1 MKYYFIFLI
10 LIMAS
15 FFSCKN
21 AKITDECT
29 LVSTGEKIEFK
40 IPDDIKN
47 TSPCLQYYVSKKGNP
62 YLCYLNM
69 RNNKILF
76 FNINSEKLSFSI
88 KMPRV
93 GPQGVGKIKSFVVHN
108 MDTILLTTGQMNV
121 LYLIDS
127 SGTLRRKFR
136 IKDIK
141 NGTNNTYIR
150 HSFVSQRSLIVVNNK
165 ILAATHILT
174 RPGPEDL
181 ENYKICLEIDM
192 KNNTQQL
199 LPMTFPP
206 LSSRDNE
213 PVPTYYST
221 LMTNDKFIY
230 SFQSSHNLYLTD
242 DHQKVTVI
250 PAKSRYIK
258 KDFKLIDLTSGSYF
272 KTIKSSLENPGYT
285 NFFYDKYRD
294 VYYRFAYPG
303 SKLDDS
309 YKTEDMTVLSDI
321 NEFRPVFSIM
331 ILNSELEVVGEKLM
345 PENTYHILMSFVG
358 KEGLYISTNHI
369 GNPGFSADYLR
380 FELFKLEKKQD

>member
-10 LIMAS
+10 LIIAS

-21 AKITDECT
+21 TKITDECT

-47 TSPCLQYYVSKKGNP
+47 TSTCLQYYVSKKGKS
-62 YLCYLNM
+62 YLCYLN
-69 RNNKILF
+69 RDNNKILF
-76 FNINSEKLSFSI
+76 FNIITEKLSFII
-88 KMPRV
+88 KMPKV

-127 SGTLRRKFR
+127 SGTLKSKFR
-136 IKDIK
+136 ISDIK
-141 NGTNNTYIR
+141 NGLHNTYIK
-150 HSFVSQRSLIVVNNK
+150 HSFISQQSLIVVNNK
-165 ILAATHILT
+165 ILAGTHLLT

-181 ENYKICLEIDM
+181 EKYKICLEIDM
-192 KNNTQQL
+192 KNNKQQL

-213 PVPTYYST
+213 SVPTYYST
-221 LMTNDKFIY
+221 LMVNDKFIY
-230 SFQSSHNLYLTD
+230 SFQSSHNLYLTN
-242 DHQKVTVI
+242 DHQKVTVV

-258 KDFKLIDLTSGSYF
+258 KDFNHIDLASGSYF
-272 KTIKSSLENPGYT
+272 KTVKSSYENPGYT

-294 VYYRFAYPG
+294 VYYRFVLPG

-309 YKTEDMTVLSDI
+309 
-321 NEFRPVFSIM
+321 
-331 ILNSELEVVGEKLM
+331 
-345 PENTYHILMSFVG
+345 H
-358 KEGLYISTNHI
+358 
-369 GNPGFSADYLR
+369 
-380 FELFKLEKKQD
+380 